1 MNIITCYQT
10 KNPCYQKGTPMKP
23 VGIVVH
29 STGANNP
36 NLCRYV
42 DCPEQ
47 LGINRYGNHWNRED
61 AQTLVH
67 GAVGRD
73 KNGRVAVVNTL
84 PYTMAAWGV
93 GGGKK
98 GSYNYDPTGHIQ
110 FEMLEDDL
118 KNRAY
123 LDEVLAAAVE
133 YCVLLCR
140 EYGLTAESIVSHREA
155 HALGYASNHGD
166 PENWLNRHGLTMD
179 NFRARVQEIM
189 EKSDDTNVVEYAVV
203 RGDSLARIARRY
215 GTTWQELAAY
225 NGIANPSL
233 IRVGQIIRIPVEN
246 APEPEPEGNPYT
258 EPIGLLR
265 MGSKGLEV
273 MWVQWELD
281 RLGYECGDIDGI
293 WGDKT
298 EAAVEA
304 LQQAAGIK
312 VDGIVGPDTITALKA
327 AETPKQPTTYTVVS
341 GDSLSRIGSKLGVS
355 WRDIAAANNI
365 TEPWIIRPGQVL
377 IIPGV

>member
-10 KNPCYQKGTPMKP
+10 KNPCYQKGTPMTP

-47 LGINRYGNHWNRED
+47 LGINRYGNHWNRAD

-118 KNRAY
+118 VSRDY

-155 HALGYASNHGD
+155 HALGYGSNHGD

-179 NFRARVQEIM
+179 DFRARVREKMKGEVTIM
-189 EKSDDTNVVEYAVV
+189 GKVVKVDDLKAWIDAHAVE
-203 RGDSLARIARRY
+203 
-215 GTTWQELAAY
+215 
-225 NGIANPSL
+225 
-233 IRVGQIIRIPVEN
+233 VEEQK
-246 APEPEPEGNPYT
+246 EPE
-258 EPIGLLR
+258 
-265 MGSKGLEV
+265 
-273 MWVQWELD
+273 
-281 RLGYECGDIDGI
+281 
-293 WGDKT
+293 
-298 EAAVEA
+298 
-304 LQQAAGIK
+304 IK
-312 VDGIVGPDTITALKA
+312 P
-327 AETPKQPTTYTVVS
+327 
-341 GDSLSRIGSKLGVS
+341 
-355 WRDIAAANNI
+355 
-365 TEPWIIRPGQVL
+365 
-377 IIPGV
+377 